1 MWRKLPPALGILV
14 ILLVSA
20 LGASAQQ
27 PAGPPLPSDIRDL
40 GAIMLEN
47 SARHALRS
55 TATGYTYIIDVVRID
70 AGAPAADAKLPVVF
84 MTDND
89 VMGAT
94 VPSIVRLGALTGQ
107 LPSMLV
113 VGIGYELDTA
123 PGALPLPLQGA
134 ARRAADF
141 TPVHDEA
148 YLDGV
153 RPFAEQAFGVPWPDD
168 APLGRAN
175 DFLGFID
182 TELKPF
188 LAPRYAADLE
198 DTTLVGHSL
207 GGLFALHVLFTS
219 PASFKRYVATS
230 PSAQYGDG
238 ILFREEADWDSQE
251 ATHLFIGV
259 ASLDVPEIAES
270 VPRLD
275 LQIKQRSRP
284 GLRYAFKRYEGAT
297 HESVF
302 PGAVMDGLRSVFET
316 PLPPYVAPATP

>member
-1 MWRKLPPALGILV
+1 MWRKFPSLGLLA

-20 LGASAQQ
+20 LDASAQQ
-27 PAGPPLPSDIRDL
+27 SAATPIPSDVRDL
-40 GAIMLEN
+40 GVITLEN
-47 SARHALRS
+47 SMRHALRS
-55 TATGYTYIIDVVRID
+55 TATGYTYIIDVVRIE

-89 VMGAT
+89 LMGAT
-94 VPSIVRLGALTGQ
+94 VPSIARMGALTGQ

-123 PGALPLPLQGA
+123 PGALPPLLQGVV
-134 ARRAADF
+134 RRATDF

-153 RPFAEQAFGVPWPDD
+153 RPFTEQAFGVPWPDD

-175 DFLGFID
+175 AFLAFID

-188 LAPRYAADLE
+188 LAARYAADLE

-219 PASFKRYVATS
+219 PASFKRYIATS
-230 PSAQYGDG
+230 PSAQYGDE
-238 ILFREEADWDSQE
+238 ILFREEADGDSE
-251 ATHLFIGV
+251 EPAHLFIGV

-275 LQIKQRSRP
+275 LRIKQRARP

-316 PLPPYVAPATP
+316 PLPPYVVPVTP